1 MADNADVRVK
11 ICGLTRPDD
20 AEAAVD
26 AGASYVGLVFFPPS
40 PRAIDASIALEIASA
55 VRPGVVKVALVVDP
69 DDALLEELSALP
81 LDMIQLHGHEDP
93 ARVTTIRTT
102 LGLPIMKAIGV
113 REATDLDAVARYAP
127 VVDQVLIDAKPPK
140 GATRPGG
147 NAMTFDWELVARR
160 RWPVPWMLAGGLTPQ
175 NVAEA
180 LARTGTRQLDVSS
193 GVERAPG
200 LKDRT
205 KMIDFIAAAREGG
218 KVPALR

>member
-1 MADNADVRVK
+1 MADNSDVRVK

-40 PRAIDASIALEIASA
+40 PRAIDASIAQEIAAA

-93 ARVTTIRTT
+93 ARIAVIRTT

-113 REATDLDAVARYAP
+113 REATDLDAIARYAP

-147 NAMTFDWELVARR
+147 NALTFDWELVAGR

-180 LARTGTRQLDVSS
+180 LARTGARQLDVSS
-193 GVERAPG
+193 GVEGAPG
-200 LKDRT
+200 LKDRA